1 MDMDSNSSN
10 PGLSGSGALTTTA
23 SKEHCL
29 TNTQQQDLAKH
40 DTLTSNF
47 SSLLEKAEKV
57 LAEFREASEAAQ
69 TTVSDSYV
77 TCPSQLELDPAL
89 TSTKAQE
96 LVTSSPLQLPQLP
109 SPVCLLDVCFAD
121 IDWRDVCEGN
131 FRRIGSRSVQY
142 FGLTDYRYGRT
153 VHHAK
158 PYPENSAID
167 RIISEL
173 SRNLNDPGFNKE
185 HVTCL
190 ITKYENGNCH
200 IPFHSD
206 DEPEIVGDIVTVILG
221 ATRDLKFR
229 SKSGPARQHSLSL
242 QHGSAYVMVEGSQN
256 LWEHGILPQPD
267 TRDCRVSLTFRRLAK
282 SPPASSQSK
291 IPRIH
296 EPKKPRDDPNQ
307 YPNERVLFLTDSMLR
322 DSLPDTFSAHMHC
335 VKREMYKLTDIS
347 DHEMYMYGTKFV
359 FISAGINDLSR
370 YDHRNYSLAADF
382 KAKIDILCRK
392 YPDTT
397 FIFNALLLTK
407 FGWLNREIN
416 LFNRHIFDHYSLRRN
431 NLWFFD
437 SHHICCKL
445 GEGGHPIL
453 EETGNGIHIASLPK
467 REITRC
473 LKSNYIGDR
482 LDTDE
487 IDFNPWQNISNNLN
501 NCKYYKIDEIKPSKD
516 YELKVFSL
524 NVRSLAGKIDEFRE
538 NIEIYTKY
546 DVLCFNETNCDA
558 TELPFKGKELE
569 LDGFH
574 PPLIQAP
581 ARESNRGGGLA
592 IYVNKKLCETN
603 DVNLKID
610 LCSHDNSKTGE
621 IQVVEITFNGQKNA
635 LICNLYR
642 SPSGDTKG
650 FLEKLDTLAQKLT
663 RHKNKNICLVGDTN
677 INLLD
682 YGKNDAV
689 TRYVDSLAQF
699 GFAPVISPPTR
710 ITDHSA
716 TVIDHIFVNNC
727 HAVTKSGVT
736 TESISD
742 HLATFVT
749 IIIDQRRLNCKLS
762 KEDPIEAAVR
772 VINEENLKCFE
783 EEISATDW
791 NFINAHETA
800 DEKFNAFENK
810 YSEIYQKNFPK
821 AQSKNKKP
829 GSRKNS
835 KPWMMDWLQ
844 CACDRK
850 NRLYHK
856 FVKTPTT
863 ENDEKYKK
871 MKAFTEKHV
880 DKAKREYYAKFL
892 KKYSG
897 DCKMQW
903 RMENSILNRTKNAKE
918 NIKKLNFRESEVT
931 DSQQI
936 ANIFN
941 DYFCNVAE
949 NLKQENGL
957 ARSADQVTRT
967 ETTDS
972 RCRKSMQLE
981 DSSPSE
987 IIEIV
992 KESAPGTHTEHTS
1005 FISKSFVTIR

>member
-29 TNTQQQDLAKH
+29 TNTQQQGTCRRTCEAQTEISFGSEGWLPTFPTFSPGLCLDLLPSLNEKQVWEEIKFNQSLGIDTGVHSNTSKADRKKYIKNRLKFTEESSIKLLQKYKTDLAKH

-173 SRNLNDPGFNKE
+173 SRNLNDPSFNKE

-206 DEPEIVGDIVTVILG
+206 DEPEIVGDIVTVSLG

-416 LFNRHIFDHYSLRRN
+416 LFNRHIFDHSLRRN

-473 LKSNYIGDR
+473 LKVCVG
-482 LDTDE
+482 
-487 IDFNPWQNISNNLN
+487 
-501 NCKYYKIDEIKPSKD
+501 
-516 YELKVFSL
+516 ELST
-524 NVRSLAGKIDEFRE
+524 RSG
-538 NIEIYTKY
+538 
-546 DVLCFNETNCDA
+546 
-558 TELPFKGKELE
+558 
-569 LDGFH
+569 
-574 PPLIQAP
+574 
-581 ARESNRGGGLA
+581 
-592 IYVNKKLCETN
+592 
-603 DVNLKID
+603 
-610 LCSHDNSKTGE
+610 
-621 IQVVEITFNGQKNA
+621 
-635 LICNLYR
+635 
-642 SPSGDTKG
+642 
-650 FLEKLDTLAQKLT
+650 
-663 RHKNKNICLVGDTN
+663 
-677 INLLD
+677 
-682 YGKNDAV
+682 
-689 TRYVDSLAQF
+689 
-699 GFAPVISPPTR
+699 
-710 ITDHSA
+710 
-716 TVIDHIFVNNC
+716 
-727 HAVTKSGVT
+727 
-736 TESISD
+736 
-742 HLATFVT
+742 
-749 IIIDQRRLNCKLS
+749 
-762 KEDPIEAAVR
+762 
-772 VINEENLKCFE
+772 
-783 EEISATDW
+783 
-791 NFINAHETA
+791 
-800 DEKFNAFENK
+800 
-810 YSEIYQKNFPK
+810 
-821 AQSKNKKP
+821 
-829 GSRKNS
+829 
-835 KPWMMDWLQ
+835 
-844 CACDRK
+844 
-850 NRLYHK
+850 
-856 FVKTPTT
+856 
-863 ENDEKYKK
+863 
-871 MKAFTEKHV
+871 
-880 DKAKREYYAKFL
+880 
-892 KKYSG
+892 
-897 DCKMQW
+897 
-903 RMENSILNRTKNAKE
+903 
-918 NIKKLNFRESEVT
+918 
-931 DSQQI
+931 
-936 ANIFN
+936 
-941 DYFCNVAE
+941 
-949 NLKQENGL
+949 
-957 ARSADQVTRT
+957 
-967 ETTDS
+967 
-972 RCRKSMQLE
+972 
-981 DSSPSE
+981 
-987 IIEIV
+987 
-992 KESAPGTHTEHTS
+992 
-1005 FISKSFVTIR
+1005 TIRKQWPLRRQYVSLVSRS